1 MMVLRE
7 SNILLESGTNEIEVI
22 VFTVGTGTYGIN
34 VLKVREVIN
43 AVTITP
49 ILSSHQHVEGMIRIR
64 EEVLP
69 VINLAQVLGFSN
81 SEDMST
87 DKFLIC
93 EFNKIKIAFRVHQ
106 VTRIHRMLWK
116 QIKKPTELSI
126 EEQEYATGVIDLE
139 DSKPILLD
147 FEKVIIEISP
157 HSGINQK
164 GLEDIDER
172 DRTDKKIVI
181 AEDSAMLREI
191 LEQSLRKVGYEN
203 LKLFED
209 GQEAWNYLEI
219 VAGEK
224 TNEIDDEIDLIIT
237 DLEMPQMDGH
247 HLIKKIKSNDRLD
260 KLPVIIY
267 SSLVSEDLEHKG
279 KEVGADAQVNKK
291 DMVLLVQKMDELL
304 FSE

>member
-1 MMVLRE
+1 MVLRE

-22 VFTVGTGTYGIN
+22 VFTIESATYGIN

-43 AVTITP
+43 ATTITP
-49 ILSSHQHVEGMIRIR
+49 ILSSHQNVEGMIQIR

-81 SEDMST
+81 SVDPLT

-116 QIKKPTELSI
+116 QIEKPTELSI
-126 EEQEYATGVIDLE
+126 EEKEYATGVIHLE
-139 DSKPILLD
+139 NSKPILLD

-157 HSGINQK
+157 NSGVNQE
-164 GLEDIDER
+164 GLEDIRER
-172 DRTDKKIVI
+172 DRTEKKVVI
-181 AEDSAMLREI
+181 AEDSAMLRGI
-191 LEQSLRKVGYEN
+191 LEQTLRKLGYEN
-203 LKLFED
+203 LTLFED
-209 GQEAWNYLEI
+209 GQEAWDYLEL
-219 VAGEK
+219 VAQEAS
-224 TNEIDDEIDLIIT
+224 EDIHEHVDLIIT

-247 HLIKKIKSNDRLD
+247 HLIKKIKENHRLNI
-260 KLPVIIY
+260 LPVIIY

-291 DMVLLVQKMDELL
+291 DMVRLVEEMDELL
-304 FSE
+304 F